1 MEILFEFLADLV
13 GELIGGLLKSPRIPR
28 IVRTL
33 IICVLLLPWAVLCV
47 YLTVKLAKE
56 DSAGAWLAGAC
67 ALVIFGLLTIALVK
81 IWGNRK

>member
-33 IICVLLLPWAVLCV
+33 IICVLLLPWAVLFV

-56 DSAGAWLAGAC
+56 GSAGAWLAGAC
-67 ALVIFGLLTIALVK
+67 ALVIFGLLTIALAK
-81 IWGNRK
+81 IWGHRK